1 MPKCQTDSVSMPMT
15 RIIRQIPAK
24 FQAMEVLDCRET
36 MNPPSFLVLKNSTL
50 LNRYT
55 YNFLLCCFKS
65 YFHLIK
71 IKLDLQVTTTT
82 KTIREIQYIGPDGQP
97 LDYVPSG
104 AGQARL
110 SSSSAAGVQPF
121 PQLSYG
127 GQDQQQQNQQPQHGY
142 ANYAEY
148 PHRPPTPPSPSDR
161 SNSPPPQHREPGK
174 TYSFSVLIRG
184 RISSLA
190 QTDFGLGCGRCG
202 KTLLLFQLCYHC
214 KTPETRDIPD

>member
-1 MPKCQTDSVSMPMT
+1 MPKCPTDSPVSMPMT

-24 FQAMEVLDCRET
+24 FQAMEALVCRET
-36 MNPPSFLVLKNSTL
+36 MNPRSFLELKNSTL

-110 SSSSAAGVQPF
+110 SSSSAPAVPPGY

-127 GQDQQQQNQQPQHGY
+127 GQDQQQQQQPQHGY

-174 TYSFSVLIRG
+174 AFFCVF
-184 RISSLA
+184 ISE
-190 QTDFGLGCGRCG
+190 C
-202 KTLLLFQLCYHC
+202 
-214 KTPETRDIPD
+214 

>member
-1 MPKCQTDSVSMPMT
+1 MPNGFSNVNANDQNNSPNSSQISGEGSGGNHDSSGGGGPSLISRTQKQHITQQVHT
-15 RIIRQIPAK
+15 YYF
-24 FQAMEVLDCRET
+24 FQD
-36 MNPPSFLVLKNSTL
+36 
-50 LNRYT
+50 
-55 YNFLLCCFKS
+55 KS
-65 YFHLIK
+65 YYFHWIK

-174 TYSFSVLIRG
+174 T
-184 RISSLA
+184 
-190 QTDFGLGCGRCG
+190 
-202 KTLLLFQLCYHC
+202 
-214 KTPETRDIPD
+214 